1 MLPIVG
7 LMSTQSLAYVQTEV
21 VATDRQAASF
31 IYSTLLSILENKYL
45 NNRLG
50 RGKENDSAL
59 EKSLHYLQATNL
71 NHSHYAYSSTDH
83 VQQAPHPYAKQIN

>member
-45 NNRLG
+45 SNRLG
-50 RGKENDSAL
+50 WGKENDFAL
-59 EKSLHYLQATNL
+59 KNSMRYLQVTNL
-71 NHSHYAYSSTDH
+71 NHSHYA
-83 VQQAPHPYAKQIN
+83 